1 MRNKH
6 LNLTPTKKPVRLQKP
21 QSVKAQDDTAEVKE
35 VNLDFEVDPT
45 KDYKFEVLQKSD
57 TRRFQNLGNETLAYD
72 PVEKRYVN
80 LRYFPTAATI
90 FSDDQDESFDEVS
103 PPTLGFWNNE
113 LICRGE
119 DIRQM
124 EFLMNHPLYEHSPF
138 RVYNKPPMY
147 TLADKDVKDAIQ
159 AKRIATELKCLALIA
174 KAPIIDLRPVAR
186 IEFGIADPDETAI
199 RNELSERA
207 KKPKQGTE
215 QKSPAEKII
224 DSIDDLDMQ
233 RNFHVQNAIDKGVIS
248 VNINDMRVTW
258 VETKQLIWNLL
269 NKKEVVKQLADWSFS
284 EPGEQ
289 FYALL
294 RQKI

>member
-1 MRNKH
+1 MNKN
-6 LNLTPTKKPVRLQKP
+6 LRLTPTRNPVRLQKAEP
-21 QSVKAQDDTAEVKE
+21 KKAQDDTPEVKE
-35 VNLDFEVDPT
+35 VNLDFDIDPK
-45 KDYKFEVLQKSD
+45 KDYKFEVLQKST

-72 PVEKRYVN
+72 PQEKRYVN
-80 LRYFPTAATI
+80 IRYFPTAPTI
-90 FSDDQDESFDEVS
+90 FSDDQDESFDDV
-103 PPTLGFWNNE
+103 PAPTLGFWNNE

-138 RVYNKPPMY
+138 RVHNKPPMY

-159 AKRIATELKCLALIA
+159 AKRIATEVKCLSLIA
-174 KAPIIDLRPVAR
+174 KSPIIDLRPVAR
-186 IEFGIADPDETAI
+186 IEFGIVDPDETAI

-215 QKSPAEKII
+215 LKSPAEKII

-233 RNFHVQNAIDKGVIS
+233 RTFHIQNAIDKGIIS
-248 VNINDMRVTW
+248 VNVNDMRVMW
-258 VETKQLIWNLL
+258 VDSKQLIWNLIS
-269 NKKEVVKQLADWSFS
+269 KKDVVKQLSDWSFGVD
-284 EPGEQ
+284 GEK
-289 FYALL
+289 FYSIL